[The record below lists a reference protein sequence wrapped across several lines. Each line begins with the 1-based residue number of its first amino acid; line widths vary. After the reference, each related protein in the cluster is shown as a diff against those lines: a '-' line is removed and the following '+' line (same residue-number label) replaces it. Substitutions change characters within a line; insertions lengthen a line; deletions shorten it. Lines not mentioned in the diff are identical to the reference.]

1 MSKRSMQVAAVHLAY
16 LDEDLRPKCPAC
28 SSYRVK
34 EQTLR
39 GTHSVGDQVHDC
51 LACGAVFGTFARFE
65 DSYQHVA
72 PKYCGCKN
80 PGGQSNEERYFDF
93 TGLTA
98 EDRRGVDR
106 RHGWYH
112 PGCGRLTQV
121 G

>member
-1 MSKRSMQVAAVHLAY
+1 MSTRSMKVAALHLTY

-34 EQTLR
+34 EQALR
-39 GTHSVGDQVHDC
+39 GAHGVGDQVHDC
-51 LACGAVFGTFARFE
+51 LACGAVFGTFAHFE

-72 PKYCGCKN
+72 GRWCGCQIPKGA
-80 PGGQSNEERYFDF
+80 PDVEQRYFDF
-93 TGLTA
+93 TGLNGQA
-98 EDRRGVDR
+98 QDR

-112 PGCGRLTQV
+112 PACKRLTQV

>member
-1 MSKRSMQVAAVHLAY
+1 MKVAALHLTY

-34 EQTLR
+34 EQALR
-39 GTHSVGDQVHDC
+39 GAHGVGDQVHDC
-51 LACGAVFGTFARFE
+51 LACGAVFGTFAHFE

-72 PKYCGCKN
+72 GRWCGCQIPKGA
-80 PGGQSNEERYFDF
+80 PDVEQRYFDF
-93 TGLTA
+93 TGLNGQA
-98 EDRRGVDR
+98 QDR

-112 PGCGRLTQV
+112 PACKRLTQV